1 VSAGQKRIIAIAGG
15 TGALGFGLALRW
27 AKAGHEVV
35 IGSRS
40 ADNAQKAADEA
51 MATLGAGASVRGA
64 ANPDAAAG
72 ADIVVLAVPFSQ
84 QAQALESI
92 APALAGKILV
102 DTTVPLVPPK
112 VGTVQMPAAGS
123 SALTVKA
130 AVGADVKVV
139 SAFQNVA
146 AAKLR
151 SMGPLDCDI
160 LVCGDD
166 REARQAVVDLA
177 ADAGLRG
184 FHAGPLANAVAAEA
198 LTSVLITINRQFKC
212 EAGIRLAGVD

>member
-1 VSAGQKRIIAIAGG
+1 MSGRKIIAVVGG

-27 AKAGHEVV
+27 AKADHDVI
-35 IGSRS
+35 IGSRRLES
-40 ADNAQKAADEA
+40 AQKAAAEA
-51 MATLGAGASVRGA
+51 RHLLGGEAAVRGA
-64 ANPDAAAG
+64 LNPDAARA
-72 ADIVVLAVPFSQ
+72 AEIIVLAVPFAQ
-84 QAQALESI
+84 QKEALESI
-92 APALAGKILV
+92 GPAIAGKILV

-112 VGTVQMPAAGS
+112 VGTAQMPAAGC

-130 AVGADVKVV
+130 QVGPDVKVV

-151 SMGPLDCDI
+151 SMAALDCDI

-166 REARQAVVDLA
+166 KEARQSVVDLA

-184 FHAGPLANAVAAEA
+184 FHAGPLANAVAAET

-212 EAGIRLAGVD
+212 EAGIKLVGVG